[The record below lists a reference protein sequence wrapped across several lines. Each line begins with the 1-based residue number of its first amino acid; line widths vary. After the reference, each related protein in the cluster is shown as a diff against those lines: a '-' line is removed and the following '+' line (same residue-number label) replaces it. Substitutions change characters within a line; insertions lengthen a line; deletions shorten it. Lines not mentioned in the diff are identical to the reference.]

1 MTDTVKLD
9 FIHGQN
15 CFFIFPTIVITDY
28 RKDNW
33 ISEIKTIMFYWGRYY
48 YKWEIIKTTKET
60 NYSVNSDLLKIV
72 VKVLNKYN
80 HVITNMEKL
89 KDYLIENK
97 NVVLMIKNCPQE
109 HKYFTETL
117 FNILRFNDF
126 VKEKHIEEISSS
138 KTAKS
143 NMSMK
148 NEVRLNVN

>member
-1 MTDTVKLD
+1 MKTTKRTKA
-9 FIHGQN
+9 GKNNN

-60 NYSVNSDLLKIV
+60 NYGINSDLLKIV

-109 HKYFTETL
+109 NKFFTETL

-138 KTAKS
+138 KTIKS
-143 NMSMK
+143 DMSMK
-148 NEVRLNVN
+148 NEVR